1 MQGLG
6 VNVVTPLEPEYLMI
20 SLVGVQSKKTLF
32 SLILSECAPKF
43 HNGCDPWEFSSIPW
57 L

>member
-6 VNVVTPLEPEYLMI
+6 VNAVTPLEPEYLMI